1 VEVIVTVGPNEFLF
15 MMKSIPNP
23 HSPLSVV
30 KERIDFCSMSFKTLH
45 LPIFKTTLS
54 FPDSPSR
61 EKQEGRDAQEREDS
75 DDLLSCAIATPL
87 PGDNEIVDS
96 NKFRGLSQE
105 QQTALACLSELA
117 AVIGVSPIWNE
128 PQEEHSTQTQTSKQ
142 QLVLETESSSLSNS
156 KPAVKRR
163 SLFDK
168 TAYEPILHSPTPIRI
183 SKPVQ
188 QRSHSA
194 SRQPGK
200 SLLKRSEDSSG
211 SLKRSVSFSNLEI
224 REYEVAL
231 SDHPDC
237 SYGPPIQLDWE
248 YTTQNLISIDDY
260 EQTRSPRSTGSE
272 LKLPCPLRKHWLLTK
287 YTKQELHN
295 AVQEVERVKRE
306 RRKDAPIMRGELL
319 GSHVWD
325 ILGQCQ

>member
-1 VEVIVTVGPNEFLF
+1 

-30 KERIDFCSMSFKTLH
+30 KERIDFCSISFKTIH
-45 LPIFKTTLS
+45 LPRFKTTLS
-54 FPDSPSR
+54 FPDSPRR
-61 EKQEGRDAQEREDS
+61 EKPVEREAQEREDL

-87 PGDNEIVDS
+87 PEDNEIVDS
-96 NKFRGLSQE
+96 TKFLGLSQE
-105 QQTALACLSELA
+105 QRTALACLSELA
-117 AVIGVSPIWNE
+117 AVVGASPIWNE
-128 PQEEHSTQTQTSKQ
+128 VEENAPSISNLSRSSQPHQI
-142 QLVLETESSSLSNS
+142 VIETERNSTSSSKST
-156 KPAVKRR
+156 VKRR

-168 TAYEPILHSPTPIRI
+168 TVYEPMLQSPKPICA

-260 EQTRSPRSTGSE
+260 EQTRSPRSTGNQ
-272 LKLPCPLRKHWLLTK
+272 LKLPCPVRKHWLLTK

-306 RRKDAPIMRGELL
+306 RRKEAPSMQGERL
-319 GSHVWD
+319 GFHVWD